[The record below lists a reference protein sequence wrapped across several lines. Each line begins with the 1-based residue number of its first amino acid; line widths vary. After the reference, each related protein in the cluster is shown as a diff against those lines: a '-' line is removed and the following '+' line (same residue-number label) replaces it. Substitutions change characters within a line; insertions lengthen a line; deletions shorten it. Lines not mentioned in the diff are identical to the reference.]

1 MYSLFYAAELS
12 GIGYAP
18 NSGAK
23 VQKNS
28 EICKYI
34 CNLQE
39 NVAKIQEKNEKN
51 AVVGC
56 EL

>member
-23 VQKNS
+23 VHKIFQ
-28 EICKYI
+28 ICKFI

-39 NVAKIQEKNEKN
+39 NVAKIHEKKEKN

>member
-23 VQKNS
+23 VQKNFD
-28 EICKYI
+28 IDKF
-34 CNLQE
+34 
-39 NVAKIQEKNEKN
+39 
-51 AVVGC
+51 
-56 EL
+56 